1 MEEGRPS
8 TTARI
13 AAMIRAAHLLW
24 DDAPTILQDPL
35 GLGLSGVE
43 SPGAL
48 QATLRTI
55 RAEPSNYAGV
65 LVRQRY
71 AEDALATAMQRGVG
85 QYVILGAGLDAFAYR
100 RPDLA
105 TLLRVY
111 EVDHPATQQ
120 WKRARLR
127 ELAVPLPS
135 NLTCIPL
142 DFEQHT
148 LADGLHAGGHRP
160 ALPTFVSWLGVT
172 HYLTEEA
179 VITTLRSVASLA
191 PRSEIVLQ
199 YFLPEALFDDEN
211 RRLLA
216 LWKARRA
223 SVGEPVLKPV
233 RADHLGLTHAGVGIH
248 AGLGRRT
255 RGIGRALLC
264 GAHGWAPCFTPSA
277 SHASA
282 RRKRHGVRRAHP
294 SSHHTE
300 PRSHTPCPLLRHH
313 LYGEYPL

>member
-1 MEEGRPS
+1 MEEGRAS
-8 TTARI
+8 TTAMI

-24 DDAPTILQDPL
+24 DDAPKIFQDPL
-35 GLGLSGVE
+35 ALGLSGVE

-48 QATLRTI
+48 QATRRTMQD
-55 RAEPSNYAGV
+55 NYAGV

-71 AEDALATAMQRGVG
+71 AEDELATAVKSGVG
-85 QYVILGAGLDAFAYR
+85 QYVILGAGLDSFAYR

-105 TLLRVY
+105 TLLRVF

-127 ELAVPLPS
+127 DLHVTFPD
-135 NLTCIPL
+135 NLTFVPV

-148 LADGLHAGGHRP
+148 LADGLHAVGHRP
-160 ALPTFVSWLGVT
+160 DLPTFFSWLGVT

-179 VITTLRSVASLA
+179 VFTTLRYVASLA
-191 PRSEIVLQ
+191 PGSEIVFQ

-223 SVGEPVLKPV
+223 SVGEPVLSQFEPTTLATRLQEFGFTQV
-233 RADHLGLTHAGVGIH
+233 WDVGPEELDARYFAGRTDGLRASPYSHLMKARVG
-248 AGLGRRT
+248 
-255 RGIGRALLC
+255 
-264 GAHGWAPCFTPSA
+264 SVA
-277 SHASA
+277 S
-282 RRKRHGVRRAHP
+282 
-294 SSHHTE
+294 
-300 PRSHTPCPLLRHH
+300 
-313 LYGEYPL
+313 